1 MSKVLLA
8 GSNHI
13 IVPNSPRDSKHEILL
28 YRDNRRLY
36 ITERLLQKMWRPL
49 EGLILLE
56 LLSAQC
62 DLIHAFNAIPYTK
75 KPWMVTFE
83 SILPRTIGKYGN
95 KLGAKVID
103 RLALDNCRKIVAISN
118 YAKEKFLKLNANWI
132 GIKSIKNKLTVIS
145 PNFPIRVSNPKKYLR
160 GETIELTFVGNDFAR
175 KGGVVALRIA
185 EKALKMKLPIKI
197 NIISR
202 MNYGAKVYTDCLDN
216 SNYQKDLALLS
227 LKNVS
232 LYKSIPNQEVIK
244 LLMRSHFQ
252 SMCTLDD
259 TYGFSILEGFS
270 VGTPAITTNVCALPE
285 FVNKS
290 NGLVIDLELNG
301 YKNWINL
308 EKRKEKFYWS
318 ILDQTYDEL
327 ANRALK
333 FITQIIDNPED
344 YEQLS
349 EGSLAQAN
357 IHDSQKAND
366 VLDNLYLELSQ

>member
-13 IVPNSPRDSKHEILL
+13 IVPNSPRYSKHEIEL
-28 YRDNRRLY
+28 YRDYRHLY

-49 EGLILLE
+49 EGVILLTI
-56 LLSAQC
+56 LSAQC
-62 DLIHAFNAIPYTK
+62 DLIHSFNAIPYTK

-83 SILPRTIGKYGN
+83 SILPRTIGNHGN
-95 KLGAKVID
+95 KLGSILID
-103 RLALDNCRKIVAISN
+103 RLALDNCRKIIAISN
-118 YAKEKFLKLNANWI
+118 YSKEKFLKINANWI
-132 GIKSIKNKLTVIS
+132 GIKSVKNKLSVIP
-145 PNFPIRVSNPKKYLR
+145 PNFPIRVAQAKKYLR
-160 GETIELTFVGNDFAR
+160 GESLELTFVGNDFAR
-175 KGGVVALRIA
+175 KGGIVALRIA
-185 EKALKMKLPIKI
+185 EKAIKMKLPIKI

-202 MNYGAKVYTDCLDN
+202 MNYGAKVYTDCLD
-216 SNYQKDLALLS
+216 SSRYKKDLELLN
-227 LKNVS
+227 LENVS
-232 LYKSIPNQEVIK
+232 IYKGIHNEEVIK

-252 SMCTLDD
+252 IMCTLDD

-290 NGLVIDLELNG
+290 NGLVIDLELNE
-301 YKNWINL
+301 YKNWIYLANRE
-308 EKRKEKFYWS
+308 EKYYWS

-327 ANRALK
+327 SSRALK
-333 FITQIIDNPED
+333 FLTQIIDAPED

-357 IHDSQKAND
+357 IHDSRNAND